1 MTSVIPARNTEGMYS
16 FASQP
21 KVVSRKR
28 IYRDN
33 IEDTNYNYGNIM
45 YDRRVIRGNTYA
57 LHVLP
62 AHAQPD
68 PIKIQ
73 KQIEKKRDAVARRR
87 MRDELRPKSPIPLD
101 GRLHQPVQTELY
113 LEALTEHIIEA
124 DEQCQTDDFLD
135 RPPTP
140 LYVPAK
146 VGVDVMTQIYEGD
159 LFDFDLEVTPILEVL
174 IGKTIEQA
182 LLEIMEEEELAS
194 IRAQQ
199 NAFEEIR
206 QADLLEVAR
215 LSESKR
221 LTEEEKERR
230 KAQVQAVVEQEKE
243 LATKVTAQAFAKA
256 YLADLQTHTFNNLA
270 EAGYFYDPVER
281 DVEEGFLPWIMEEID
296 EELALLNDASLLL
309 DGMIREVVQERHHE
323 YRQLELMAAEM
334 ALMQEAGAALT
345 DKSDQLEPGSDD
357 QKTENINESPLD
369 KELEDGEDEQ
379 TERGDRDDESKI
391 KPEGEEDDEEGQ
403 TGKDNPDDEG
413 PAKPG
418 GEEDESNSEMK
429 DPIGDETE
437 EE

>member
-1 MTSVIPARNTEGMYS
+1 
-16 FASQP
+16 
-21 KVVSRKR
+21 
-28 IYRDN
+28 
-33 IEDTNYNYGNIM
+33 M

-68 PIKIQ
+68 PVEIQ
-73 KQIEKKRDAVARRR
+73 KQIERKRNAIARRR
-87 MRDELRPKSPIPLD
+87 MREELRPKSPLPLD

-113 LEALTEHIIEA
+113 LEALTEQIEEA
-124 DEQCQTDDFLD
+124 DETCQTDDFLD

-174 IGKTIEQA
+174 IGKTIEQS
-182 LLEIMEEEELAS
+182 LLEIAEEEELAS

-215 LSESKR
+215 L
-221 LTEEEKERR
+221 TERERRIQEEKERR
-230 KAQVQAVVEQEKE
+230 KAQFLAVIEQEKE
-243 LATKVTAQAFAKA
+243 LTTKVTAQAFAKA
-256 YLADLQTHTFNNLA
+256 YLADLQTHVFNNLT
-270 EAGYFYDPVER
+270 ETGYFYDPIER
-281 DVEEGFLPWIMEEID
+281 DIEEGFLPWLMEQID
-296 EELALLNDASLLL
+296 EELELWNDACLLL

-345 DKSDQLEPGSDD
+345 GQSDQPEPRDELTEDSKIENIIESSFDKEPG
-357 QKTENINESPLD
+357 
-369 KELEDGEDEQ
+369 
-379 TERGDRDDESKI
+379 
-391 KPEGEEDDEEGQ
+391 EDDEEEK
-403 TGKDNPDDEG
+403 TEKDDRN
-413 PAKPG
+413 
-418 GEEDESNSEMK
+418 DESEIQAEGEKDETNSEMN
-429 DPIGDETE
+429 DQNGDEIDE
-437 EE
+437 E

>member
-1 MTSVIPARNTEGMYS
+1 MTSVLSSRNPEGTYS

-21 KVVSRKR
+21 KVVSRRK
-28 IYRDN
+28 IYREN
-33 IEDTNYNYGNIM
+33 IEEDINSNYGNIM

-68 PIKIQ
+68 PVEIQ
-73 KQIEKKRDAVARRR
+73 KQIERKRNAIARRR
-87 MRDELRPKSPIPLD
+87 MREELRPKSPLPLD

-113 LEALTEHIIEA
+113 LEALTEQIEEA
-124 DEQCQTDDFLD
+124 DETCQTDDFLD

-174 IGKTIEQA
+174 IGKTIEQS
-182 LLEIMEEEELAS
+182 LLEIAEEEELAS

-215 LSESKR
+215 L
-221 LTEEEKERR
+221 TERERRIQEEKERR
-230 KAQVQAVVEQEKE
+230 KAQFLAVIEQEKE
-243 LATKVTAQAFAKA
+243 LTTKVTAQAFAKA
-256 YLADLQTHTFNNLA
+256 YLADLQTHVFNNLT
-270 EAGYFYDPVER
+270 ETGYFYDPIER
-281 DVEEGFLPWIMEEID
+281 DIEEGFLPWLMEQID
-296 EELALLNDASLLL
+296 EELELWNDACLLL

-345 DKSDQLEPGSDD
+345 GQSDQPEPRDELTEDSKIENIIESSFDKEPG
-357 QKTENINESPLD
+357 
-369 KELEDGEDEQ
+369 
-379 TERGDRDDESKI
+379 
-391 KPEGEEDDEEGQ
+391 EDDEEEK
-403 TGKDNPDDEG
+403 TEKDDRN
-413 PAKPG
+413 
-418 GEEDESNSEMK
+418 DESEIQAEGEKDETNSEMN
-429 DPIGDETE
+429 DQNGDEIDE
-437 EE
+437 E

>member
-1 MTSVIPARNTEGMYS
+1 MTSVLSSRNPEGTYS

-21 KVVSRKR
+21 KVVSRRK
-28 IYRDN
+28 IYREN
-33 IEDTNYNYGNIM
+33 IEEDINSNYGNIM

-68 PIKIQ
+68 PVEIQ
-73 KQIEKKRDAVARRR
+73 KQIERKRNAIARRR
-87 MRDELRPKSPIPLD
+87 MREELRPKSPLPLD

-113 LEALTEHIIEA
+113 LEALTEQIEEA
-124 DEQCQTDDFLD
+124 DETCQTDDFLD

-174 IGKTIEQA
+174 IGKTIEQS
-182 LLEIMEEEELAS
+182 LLEIAEEEELAS

-215 LSESKR
+215 L
-221 LTEEEKERR
+221 TERERRIQEEKERR
-230 KAQVQAVVEQEKE
+230 KAQFLAVIEQEKE
-243 LATKVTAQAFAKA
+243 LTTKVTAQAFAKA
-256 YLADLQTHTFNNLA
+256 YLADLQTHVFNNLT
-270 EAGYFYDPVER
+270 ETGYFYDPIER
-281 DVEEGFLPWIMEEID
+281 DIEEGFLPWLMEQID
-296 EELALLNDASLLL
+296 EELELWNDACLLL

-345 DKSDQLEPGSDD
+345 GQSDQPEPRDELTEDRKIENIIESSFDKEPG
-357 QKTENINESPLD
+357 
-369 KELEDGEDEQ
+369 
-379 TERGDRDDESKI
+379 
-391 KPEGEEDDEEGQ
+391 EDDEEEK
-403 TGKDNPDDEG
+403 TEKDDRN
-413 PAKPG
+413 
-418 GEEDESNSEMK
+418 DESEIQAEGEKDETNSEMN
-429 DPIGDETE
+429 DQNGDEIDE
-437 EE
+437 E

>member
-1 MTSVIPARNTEGMYS
+1 MTSVLPSRNPEGTYS

-21 KVVSRKR
+21 KVVARRK
-28 IYRDN
+28 IYREN
-33 IEDTNYNYGNIM
+33 IEEDINTNYGNIM

-68 PIKIQ
+68 PIEIQ
-73 KQIEKKRDAVARRR
+73 KQIERRRNFIARRR
-87 MRDELRPKSPIPLD
+87 MREELRPKSPLPLD

-113 LEALTEHIIEA
+113 LEALTEQIEEA
-124 DEQCQTDDFLD
+124 DETCQTDDFLD

-174 IGKTIEQA
+174 IGKTIEQS
-182 LLEIMEEEELAS
+182 LLEIAEEEELAS

-215 LSESKR
+215 L
-221 LTEEEKERR
+221 TERERRIQEEKERR
-230 KAQVQAVVEQEKE
+230 KAQFLAVIEQEKE
-243 LATKVTAQAFAKA
+243 LTTKVAAQAFAKA
-256 YLADLQTHTFNNLA
+256 YLADLQTHVFNNLT
-270 EAGYFYDPVER
+270 ETGYFYDPVER
-281 DVEEGFLPWIMEEID
+281 DIEEGFLPWLMAETD
-296 EELALLNDASLLL
+296 EELELWNDACLLL

-345 DKSDQLEPGSDD
+345 GQSDQQELSDELTED
-357 QKTENINESPLD
+357 RKTENIIQSSLD
-369 KELEDGEDEQ
+369 KEPG
-379 TERGDRDDESKI
+379 
-391 KPEGEEDDEEGQ
+391 EDDEEEQ
-403 TGKDNPDDEG
+403 NEKDDRNDEG
-413 PAKPG
+413 EIQAE
-418 GEEDESNSEMK
+418 GEKDEPNSEMN
-429 DPIGDETE
+429 DQNGDEIDE
-437 EE
+437 E

>member
-1 MTSVIPARNTEGMYS
+1 MTSVLPSRNPEGTYS

-21 KVVSRKR
+21 KVVARRK
-28 IYRDN
+28 IYREN
-33 IEDTNYNYGNIM
+33 IEEDINTNYGNIM

-68 PIKIQ
+68 PIEIQ
-73 KQIEKKRDAVARRR
+73 KQIERRRNFIARRR
-87 MRDELRPKSPIPLD
+87 MREELRPKSPLPLD

-113 LEALTEHIIEA
+113 LEALTEQIEEA
-124 DEQCQTDDFLD
+124 DETCQTDDFLD

-159 LFDFDLEVTPILEVL
+159 LFDFDLEVTPVLEVL
-174 IGKTIEQA
+174 IGKTIEQS
-182 LLEIMEEEELAS
+182 LLEIAEEEELAS

-215 LSESKR
+215 L
-221 LTEEEKERR
+221 TERERRIQEEKERR
-230 KAQVQAVVEQEKE
+230 KAQFLAVIEQEKE
-243 LATKVTAQAFAKA
+243 LTTKVAAQAFAKA
-256 YLADLQTHTFNNLA
+256 YLADLQTHVFNNLT
-270 EAGYFYDPVER
+270 ETGYFYDPVER
-281 DVEEGFLPWIMEEID
+281 DIEEGFLPWLMAETD
-296 EELALLNDASLLL
+296 EELELWNDACLLL

-345 DKSDQLEPGSDD
+345 GQSDQQELSDELTED
-357 QKTENINESPLD
+357 RKTENIIESSLD
-369 KELEDGEDEQ
+369 KEPG
-379 TERGDRDDESKI
+379 
-391 KPEGEEDDEEGQ
+391 EDDEEEQ
-403 TGKDNPDDEG
+403 NEKDDRNDEG
-413 PAKPG
+413 EIQAE
-418 GEEDESNSEMK
+418 GEKDEPNSERN
-429 DPIGDETE
+429 DQNGDEIDE
-437 EE
+437 E

>member
-1 MTSVIPARNTEGMYS
+1 MTSVLPSRNPEGTYS
-16 FASQP
+16 FSSQP
-21 KVVSRKR
+21 KVVARRK
-28 IYRDN
+28 IYREN
-33 IEDTNYNYGNIM
+33 IEEDINSNYGNIM

-68 PIKIQ
+68 PIEIQ
-73 KQIEKKRDAVARRR
+73 KQIERKRNAIARRR
-87 MRDELRPKSPIPLD
+87 MREELRPKSPLPLD

-113 LEALTEHIIEA
+113 LEALTEQIEEA
-124 DEQCQTDDFLD
+124 DETCQTDDFLD

-174 IGKTIEQA
+174 IGKTIEQS
-182 LLEIMEEEELAS
+182 LLEIAEEEELAS

-215 LSESKR
+215 L
-221 LTEEEKERR
+221 TERERRIQEEKERR
-230 KAQVQAVVEQEKE
+230 KAQYLTVIEQEKE
-243 LATKVTAQAFAKA
+243 LTTKVAAQAFAKA
-256 YLADLQTHTFNNLA
+256 YLADLQTHVFNNLT
-270 EAGYFYDPVER
+270 ETGYFYDPVER
-281 DVEEGFLPWIMEEID
+281 DIEEGFLPWLMEQID
-296 EELALLNDASLLL
+296 EELELWNDACLLL

-345 DKSDQLEPGSDD
+345 GQSDQPEPSDELTED
-357 QKTENINESPLD
+357 NKIENIIESSFD
-369 KELEDGEDEQ
+369 KE
-379 TERGDRDDESKI
+379 
-391 KPEGEEDDEEGQ
+391 PGEEDDEEEQ
-403 TGKDNPDDEG
+403 TEKDDVNDEG
-413 PAKPG
+413 EIQVE
-418 GEEDESNSEMK
+418 GEKDEPNSEMN
-429 DPIGDETE
+429 DQNGDEIDE
-437 EE
+437 E